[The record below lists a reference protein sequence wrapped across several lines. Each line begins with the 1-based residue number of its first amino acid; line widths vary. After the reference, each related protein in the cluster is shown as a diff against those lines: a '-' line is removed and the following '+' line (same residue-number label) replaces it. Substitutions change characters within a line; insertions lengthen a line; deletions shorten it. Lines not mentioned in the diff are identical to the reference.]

1 MIRAISVV
9 DHCHHPLATITL
21 DETARHR
28 RRMVMTSDRLEN
40 GSTLQFLLD
49 LPQAILLR
57 HGNGLV
63 LEDGSIVE
71 VRAKPEPLY
80 EITARTPQ
88 DLLVL
93 AWHIGNRHLAAD
105 ISGSRI
111 LLRRD
116 HVIKAMLEGLG
127 ATVREVS
134 GHFNPEGGAYS
145 GGPHNHD
152 HGHDHDN
159 EHGHDHETGNDHGH

>member
-1 MIRAISVV
+1 MIRAISIT
-9 DHCHHPLATITL
+9 DHCHNPLATITL

-28 RRMVMTSDRLEN
+28 RRMVMTSDRMEN

-49 LPQAILLR
+49 LPQAVLLR
-57 HGNGLV
+57 QGNGLV
-63 LEDGSIVE
+63 LEDGNVIE
-71 VRAKPEPLY
+71 VRARAEPLY
-80 EITARTPQ
+80 EVSAQ
-88 DLLVL
+88 SSKDLLIL

-105 ISGSRI
+105 IAETCI

-134 GHFNPEGGAYS
+134 GPFNPEGGAYS
-145 GGPHNHD
+145 GGFHGHD
-152 HGHDHDN
+152 HGHDH
-159 EHGHDHETGNDHGH
+159 GPDHEH